1 MTKTA
6 YIIARTSSSYT
17 VVMADDDRNQT
28 TVALSGAPGD
38 THTAFERG
46 TSDATI
52 RRLAKHPRAMR
63 YSTLS
68 EIEDEM
74 DMSREHVKAAR
85 ARGLALH

>member
-6 YIIARTSSSYT
+6 YIIARTSSSY
-17 VVMADDDRNQT
+17 VVVTTDDDRCQT
-28 TVALSGAPGD
+28 TLALSGAPGD

-52 RRLAKHPRAMR
+52 KRLAKHPRALR

-74 DMSREHVKAAR
+74 DMSQEQVAAAR
-85 ARGLALH
+85 KRGLALK